1 MKSLWTLVLA
11 CVLFAACSDTD
22 DSYDGYANWK
32 ARNAEWF
39 ALVLD
44 SARTDIAAKGDQSVW
59 RIRRTVLKTDAS
71 GGNDS
76 NYVVM
81 KRVGLTEKVG
91 QLSPTY
97 TDTVCLAYR
106 GWLMERMDY
115 VYSDTELTPIKTVF
129 AQTFF
134 GKFDPKTAGI
144 VEAPVSDY
152 VEGFSTALQY
162 MKSGEM
168 WMIYIPQGMAY
179 GAEAGTVVP
188 AYSTLQF
195 FVWMQSWRRSGIPG
209 DM

>member
-1 MKSLWTLVLA
+1 MKSLWTIVLA

-22 DSYDGYANWK
+22 DSYNAFSNWE

-39 ALVLD
+39 AQVLD
-44 SARTDIAAKGDQSVW
+44 SARRDIAANGDNSAW
-59 RIRRTVLKTDAS
+59 RIRRTLLKTDAS
-71 GGNDS
+71 NGNDS

-81 KRVGLTEKVG
+81 KKVG
-91 QLSPTY
+91 TVGKVGTSSPVY
-97 TDTVCLAYR
+97 NDTVCLAYR

-115 VYSDTELTPIKTVF
+115 VDNDETLSPIKTVF

-134 GKFDPKTAGI
+134 GTFDPKVSGL
-144 VEAPVSDY
+144 VETPVSDY
-152 VEGFSTALQY
+152 VEGFATALQY
-162 MKSGEM
+162 MKSGET
-168 WMIYIPQGMAY
+168 WMIYIPQGMGY
-179 GAEAGTVVP
+179 GAEDKGIIP